1 MCTQPPPLS
10 LTRNMFKVAIKFQSN
25 LISHTFFLLN
35 FTLSSE
41 ERKRDVE
48 WLRKQ
53 TKKYLCNTFL
63 ISSRL
68 IYLSPQNVHIL
79 MCYFM
84 LPAQWC
90 TYRNRFR
97 YMLGHSLQCERE
109 RESLRRFFRSQ
120 EVIKWRFFFKINYF
134 CEKLYFFLQFKKVR
148 WSPFEVH
155 LDLKNFSSLKFRILC
170 ECY

>member
-10 LTRNMFKVAIKFQSN
+10 RNMFKVAIKFQSN
-25 LISHTFFLLN
+25 LISHTFFELYFKQRGKKERCWVVEKTNEKISLQHLSYLFPLN
-35 FTLSSE
+35 LS
-41 ERKRDVE
+41 
-48 WLRKQ
+48 
-53 TKKYLCNTFL
+53 
-63 ISSRL
+63 
-68 IYLSPQNVHIL
+68 LSTECTHML

-97 YMLGHSLQCERE
+97 YVGAFFTMWERE
-109 RESLRRFFRSQ
+109 GIRRFFRSQ
-120 EVIKWRFFFKINYF
+120 EVIKWRIFIKNYNYF
-134 CEKLYFFLQFKKVR
+134 CNLKVR

-155 LDLKNFSSLKFRILC
+155 LDLKYFSSLKFRILC